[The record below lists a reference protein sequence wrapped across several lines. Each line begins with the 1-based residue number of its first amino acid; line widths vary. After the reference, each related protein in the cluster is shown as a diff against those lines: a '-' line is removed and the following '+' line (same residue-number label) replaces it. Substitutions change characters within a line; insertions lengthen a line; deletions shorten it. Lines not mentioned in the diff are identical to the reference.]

1 MLSKENN
8 KLVWLAAFLVVAC
21 IGLKLIGGI
30 LSPKTD
36 GTDAKAT
43 PGPTV
48 EPSATPEPSSEATSG
63 EKYGFATP
71 APATEEEQKEIN
83 EAGVTPIPEEES
95 TKITNDSQNEKFLY
109 ADGYEYDTAQKACY
123 QKQTKSPQSH
133 TACDVLYDENGDEIG
148 VEFKFVE
155 E

>member
-8 KLVWLAAFLVVAC
+8 KLVWLAALLVVAC
-21 IGLKLIGGI
+21 IGLKLVGEI
-30 LSPKTD
+30 LTPKND
-36 GTDAKAT
+36 GTDTKAT
-43 PGPTV
+43 PEPTV

-95 TKITNDSQNEKFLY
+95 TKITDDSQNEKFLY

>member
-8 KLVWLAAFLVVAC
+8 KLVWLAALLVVAC
-21 IGLKLIGGI
+21 VGLKLVGGI
-30 LSPKTD
+30 LTPKTD
-36 GTDAKAT
+36 GEIKTTQEPA
-43 PGPTV
+43 V
-48 EPSATPEPSSEATSG
+48 ESSATPESSSETTSG

-83 EAGVTPIPEEES
+83 EAGVTPIPEEEAVKV
-95 TKITNDSQNEKFLY
+95 TDDSQNEKFLY

-133 TACDVLYDENGDEIG
+133 TSCDVLYDENGEEIG
-148 VEFKFVE
+148 VEFKYVE